1 MKKITWLTFVVA
13 LTAFLSSCSNSDDP
27 KYSKLV
33 IFGDSVSDSGTYA
46 VGWLAASG
54 GGRYTVNSGDPA
66 NPAKIYVD
74 LLAERLGLSRPCPA
88 WTGLESRL
96 LPGFP
101 IPFNPVAVVDHTGPS
116 KNCRNYAMGG
126 AQVSLPVGPANK
138 ALPDERAG
146 FIGQLTYPV
155 SDQIKKHLT
164 VAGGFDGT
172 ELVIVQGGGN
182 GIFMQAAPL
191 EALSKGNIP
200 GFMQDAGFAGWSKET
215 IDEILGAASIGNVNL
230 ASEKAVAAA
239 VQGMA
244 KAGSELAAMVKEQLI
259 KKGARTV
266 LVINIPDAASSIYG
280 AENPATLQVV
290 SVMVSAFNAQLSAG
304 LTGVPEVIQFDLF
317 KATQAWFTQPSVYSL
332 TSVNQRA
339 CSRDQQKN
347 FLDGRA
353 ILCSVNNTSAGDVSR
368 YLTADDV
375 HPTPYGH
382 SLIANAVEDALRN
395 ANKWK

>member
-1 MKKITWLTFVVA
+1 MMFRTRWLLGLVA
-13 LTAFLSSCSNSDDP
+13 LVALLSSCSNNDDP
-27 KYSKLV
+27 RYSKLV
-33 IFGDSVSDSGTYA
+33 IFGDSVSDSGSYA

-74 LLAERLGLSRPCPA
+74 HLAERLGLDRPCPA
-88 WTGLESRL
+88 WTGIESRL
-96 LPGFP
+96 IPGSP
-101 IPFNPVAVVDHTGPS
+101 VSFNAVPVIDNTGPS

-146 FIGQLTYPV
+146 FVGQLTYPV
-155 SDQIKKHLT
+155 SDQIKKHLA
-164 VAGGFDGT
+164 VASGFDGS
-172 ELVIVQGGGN
+172 ELVIVQAGGN

-191 EALSKGNIP
+191 ESLSTGRITA
-200 GFMQDAGFAGWSKET
+200 FIQDAGFAGWSQ
-215 IDEILGAASIGNVNL
+215 ASINEVLAAAGVGNVEL
-230 ASEKAVAAA
+230 ASQKAVAEA

-244 KAGSELAAMVKEQLI
+244 KAGAELAAMVKDQLI

-280 AENPATLQVV
+280 AENPTTLPLVRA
-290 SVMVSAFNAQLSAG
+290 MVDAFNAQLTAG
-304 LTGVPEVIQFDLF
+304 LAGVPEVLMFDLF
-317 KATQAWFTQPSVYSL
+317 KSTQLWFTQPAAYGLSNV
-332 TSVNQRA
+332 TQRA
-339 CSRDQQKN
+339 CSSERAKN

-353 ILCSVNNTSAGDVSR
+353 ILCSVNSTAAADVSR

-382 SLIANAVEDALRN
+382 LLIANAVENLMRGLG
-395 ANKWK
+395 KW